1 MAEYSVLII
10 DDDVWMQRI
19 LSKTL
24 QSYGFKKTYLASNGF
39 DGIAKSVEFNPN
51 LIVLDILMPEL
62 SGHLT
67 LRVLKSINLTKD
79 IPVIMV
85 SALSDVENL
94 GRAVKSGT
102 AGFISKPFT
111 RATVYEKL
119 LDLYGKEKLD
129 LIAKG
134 EDISDSKNLGY
145 VNEDAFSALRS
156 AYSGGGDDGSDSG
169 APAESE
175 SGMKMPDFNAP
186 QSDSQAQGNPLAGK
200 YDGGGASEKT
210 SIDSIK
216 ELLMK
221 SKKS

>member
-1 MAEYSVLII
+1 MPEYSVLIV

-24 QSYGFKKTYLASNGF
+24 QSYGFKKSYLASNGF
-39 DGIAKSVEFNPN
+39 DGIAKAVEFRPN
-51 LIVLDILMPEL
+51 LIILDILMPEL

-67 LRVLKSINLTKD
+67 LKVIKAIKLIKD

-129 LIAKG
+129 LIQKG
-134 EDISDSKNLGY
+134 LDIDDKSNLDYIVDFSSDKS
-145 VNEDAFSALRS
+145 
-156 AYSGGGDDGSDSG
+156 SGDGSDG
-169 APAESE
+169 IPGYES
-175 SGMKMPDFNAP
+175 KFNLPDFSKESKENEGTPAN
-186 QSDSQAQGNPLAGK
+186 QGKDKL
-200 YDGGGASEKT
+200 SEHYKDDDEKK
-210 SIDSIK
+210 SIESIK

-221 SKKS
+221 SRK

>member
-1 MAEYSVLII
+1 MVTYSVLII

-24 QSYGFKKTYLASNGF
+24 GSYGFKQTYLSSNGF
-39 DGIAKSVEFNPN
+39 DGIAKAVEFQPS

-67 LRVLKSINLTKD
+67 LKILKSIKATKD
-79 IPVIMV
+79 IPVVMV
-85 SALSDVENL
+85 SALSDMENL
-94 GRAVKSGT
+94 GKAVKSGT

-119 LDLYGKEKLD
+119 LDIYGKEKLD

-134 EDISDSKNLGY
+134 RPISDSSLGY
-145 VNEDAFSALRS
+145 
-156 AYSGGGDDGSDSG
+156 YGGDDFGFASPDTPQGKREEINIPQFEDMEADDFDDISLPKKTAVSG
-169 APAESE
+169 ANLASHYQ
-175 SGMKMPDFNAP
+175 D
-186 QSDSQAQGNPLAGK
+186 SDKQ
-200 YDGGGASEKT
+200 

-216 ELLMK
+216 KLLLK
-221 SKKS
+221 GK